1 MAITREEF
9 VDLVWQTARGHGV
22 PYIRQTEVETL
33 LKFVNRK
40 LQEFVQRTRILYD
53 DNVTFTTADTDD
65 GTYDPADLD
74 TFSREILEPEV
85 VLIEGSPLLAAN
97 GKPGLWSV
105 KEANDLPYDYRN
117 VAAGQPQMA
126 ILFQSGAE
134 YTIRLAPSPD
144 DAYDGIVS
152 GWVQHFDL
160 LGEGVGDATELEL
173 PKASVDAAAQFIA
186 GELCIPGSEGVAR
199 EAAESLSARGLAMGE
214 KHAVRSMVL
223 LQGPQVRGR
232 RTGHRYC
239 MN

>member
-9 VDLVWQTARGHGV
+9 IDLVWETARGHGV
-22 PYIRQTEVETL
+22 PYIRRTDGDAL
-33 LKFVNRK
+33 LKFINRK
-40 LQEFVQRTRILYD
+40 LQEFVERTRILYD
-53 DNVTFTTADTDD
+53 DNVTFATTASDD

-74 TFSREILEPEV
+74 TFSREILQPEV
-85 VLIEGSPLLAAN
+85 VFIEGQALLDAS

-105 KEANDLPYDYRN
+105 REANDLPYDYRN
-117 VAAGQPQMA
+117 LADGQPQMA

-134 YTIRLAPSPD
+134 FTFRLAPAPD
-144 DAYDGIVS
+144 AVYDGIVS

-160 LGEGVGDATELEL
+160 LGADVNDGTELEL

-186 GELCIPGSEGVAR
+186 GELCIPGAEGVAR
-199 EAAESLSARGLAMGE
+199 EAAEGLSARGIAMGE